1 MRQSQPT
8 QPALSF
14 SEIILILQDYYGPP
28 LPPISSDPFELII
41 WENVG
46 YLASDRRRASAF
58 VELKA
63 RVGLEPKAILEAD
76 HHTLADIAK
85 AGILAD
91 VSAEK
96 LLTAAK
102 IAYEEF
108 NSDLRSALRL
118 PLPQAKKALRKF
130 PGIGEPGA
138 EKILL
143 FTGTCPLLALESNGL
158 RVLLCLGYG
167 KEERNYASTY

>member
-102 IAYEEF
+102 I
-108 NSDLRSALRL
+108 
-118 PLPQAKKALRKF
+118 
-130 PGIGEPGA
+130 
-138 EKILL
+138 
-143 FTGTCPLLALESNGL
+143 
-158 RVLLCLGYG
+158 
-167 KEERNYASTY
+167 